1 MTDPIEIDIYVD
13 GSSRH
18 NGPLV
23 DPYCGYGVYY
33 GPDDKNNVGV
43 AMSSIDLVDENI
55 APNGPRA
62 ELAAI
67 RHALR
72 DVLAFNSSSVK
83 HTILSDSKSS
93 VEAITVRSK
102 KWVKN
107 GWKSSNGAAVQNRD
121 LIMECLQL
129 HKEVNRNYRSNGWGP
144 LYLFHVHGHKGVKGN
159 MEADRLAILGAD
171 KDKLLRDEI
180 ENRSF
185 TNGEKHLKELLEEEE
200 VQGYNKIGWFS
211 VLSFACFVYTLPMLE
226 RSKR

>member
-1 MTDPIEIDIYVD
+1 MSDPVEIDIYVD

-33 GPDDKNNVGV
+33 GPDDKNNAGV
-43 AMSSIDLVDENI
+43 AMSSIDLVDKSV

-72 DVLAFNSSSVK
+72 DVLAFNSSTVK

-93 VEAITVRSK
+93 VEAITERLK
-102 KWVKN
+102 KWAKN
-107 GWKSSNGAAVQNRD
+107 GWKSSNGAPIQNQD

-129 HKEVNRNYRSNGWGP
+129 HKEVNRKYRSNGWGP
-144 LYLFHVHGHKGVKGN
+144 LYLFHVPGHKGVKGN
-159 MEADRLAILGAD
+159 MEADRLANLGAD
-171 KDKLLRDEI
+171 KDKLLRENI
-180 ENRSF
+180 ENNNF
-185 TNGEKHLKELLEEEE
+185 MKVEGQTEKLLEEEAQE
-200 VQGYNKIGWFS
+200 FNKIGLFG
-211 VLSFACFVYTLPMLE
+211 VFSFACFVYALPMLE
-226 RSKR
+226 RSRP